1 MPPVTLALLLSN
13 ALLYFFQGVYG
24 DALLVAF
31 GLWPI
36 GNAGLNADMA
46 SALGGQ
52 ALPEFAP
59 WQLVTYGFLHGSLP
73 HLFFNMLALWM
84 FGTSLELLWGSNRYA
99 AFVLTGIIG
108 AGIAQLIY
116 SALAGSPWPTVGASG
131 GVYAV
136 LLGFGMMFPNRM
148 VLLLIPPIPMK
159 AKYLVI
165 LFGLMELF
173 FGVTGTQ
180 AGVAHFA
187 HLGGMVT
194 GYLLIRRWQGQMRA
208 PAERPPPLGP
218 GPGP

>member
-13 ALLYFFQGVYG
+13 GLLYFFQGVYG

-36 GNAGLNADMA
+36 GNAGLNAEF
-46 SALGGQ
+46 ALAVPGGQ
-52 ALPEFAP
+52 AIPEFAP
-59 WQLVTYGFLHGSLP
+59 WQLVTYGFLHGSMP

-84 FGTSLELLWGSNRYA
+84 FGAGLERLWGSNRFA
-99 AFVLTGIIG
+99 AFVLTGIVG

-116 SALAGSPWPTVGASG
+116 SALVGSPWPTVGASG

-165 LFGLMELF
+165 LFGLMEVF

-180 AGVAHFA
+180 QGVAHFA

-194 GYLLIRRWQGQMRA
+194 GYLLIRRWQGQM
-208 PAERPPPLGP
+208 PPPPDPPPLSP
-218 GPGP
+218 QRP